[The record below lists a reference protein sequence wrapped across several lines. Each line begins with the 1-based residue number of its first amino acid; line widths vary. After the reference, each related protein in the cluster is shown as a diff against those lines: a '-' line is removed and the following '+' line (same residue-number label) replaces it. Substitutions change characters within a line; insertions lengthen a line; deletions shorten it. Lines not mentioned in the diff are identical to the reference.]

1 MILFRR
7 NIIKTDTA
15 VRQAGMTALISS
27 LGYVDAERFIML
39 INKEPFNY
47 TEWRRNHL
55 DQNMSVR
62 ELSAAAE
69 AYSAML
75 RD

>member
-1 MILFRR
+1 M
-7 NIIKTDTA
+7 KADA
-15 VRQAGMTALISS
+15 VVKQEGLRVLINT
-27 LGYVDAERFIML
+27 LGYVDAERFIVL

-69 AYSAML
+69 AYSAKL

>member
-1 MILFRR
+1 M
-7 NIIKTDTA
+7 KADA
-15 VRQAGMTALISS
+15 VVKQEGLRALIDT
-27 LGYVDAERFIML
+27 LGCVDAERFIML

-55 DQNMSVR
+55 EQSMSVR
-62 ELSAAAE
+62 ELSAEAE
-69 AYSAML
+69 AYSAKL

>member
-1 MILFRR
+1 M
-7 NIIKTDTA
+7 KADA
-15 VRQAGMTALISS
+15 VVKQEGLRVLINT

-69 AYSAML
+69 AYSAKL

>member
-1 MILFRR
+1 M
-7 NIIKTDTA
+7 KDDA
-15 VRQAGMTALISS
+15 VVKQEGLRVLINT
-27 LGYVDAERFIML
+27 LGYVDAERFIVL

-69 AYSAML
+69 AYSAKL

>member
-1 MILFRR
+1 M
-7 NIIKTDTA
+7 KADA
-15 VRQAGMTALISS
+15 VVKQEGLRVLINT

-47 TEWRRNHL
+47 TEWRKNHL

-69 AYSAML
+69 AYSAKL